1 MKKLF
6 LTIIFFIISCNKVS
20 DGIETLSLLSLL
32 EYRQNVNI
40 TGTFMGIYNANVK
53 ISKLNVNGK
62 CDQNEIT
69 VGNTNGKGQ
78 FDINFVR
85 YETDMVCIKSTPK
98 PDGTSRFLALDTNKE
113 LAWTGDE
120 KFNIIILPQPST
132 TKRSSFNSIGSP
144 FNRMAMRRIER
155 LGNDNIDPS
164 KIKDLV
170 KSANKQIVSQF
181 GLNKS
186 LGRSVMLSEK
196 MSSVEMAIP
205 DLNDI
210 VFDTE
215 DINDPNNLKFNV
227 MIGGL
232 HKMAI
237 PDKPDTYND
246 VVKVV
251 AEYIS
256 SGNGSSSGEDGQPL
270 LLPRDRKENGGS
282 GLPLSAN
289 NSLSNKVTAAVQSFV
304 VENASQLNIPDTMIS
319 TIVSQIVVNDKP
331 TFGPVGIPSLD
342 KPANVEYQKTDYI
355 YTLQS
360 TISLFPKTENVS
372 FMYSSGILPNGL
384 TFNVNTGEISGT
396 VSKLGKYDFMI
407 TASGKGGDKS
417 VKMSI
422 EVVDTPTINL
432 TSDTNC
438 SYKTNYYL
446 CLYRSGNTFSIY
458 PFFKGIEDF
467 TFVGVKPSG
476 LTFNMKNG
484 SLTGIPTSMC
494 TGDDCIIDMHG
505 SGKGGSTNIIVKF
518 LEIPSAIYENHYI
531 FENDI
536 DFNINP
542 QMVKAVKNFQ
552 LLSALPMGLNMDVN
566 GRIYGKPVK
575 QTTIKY
581 KIDLKVTGDGGET
594 PISFFLIRK
603 PTLTYITQTNFSLGK
618 DFEIKPQE
626 SNGILNYLMQSTL
639 PNDIYFD
646 NITGRIWGKITSV
659 FNDIWKITGIN
670 ENQQVQV
677 SIVVSSTNDYMLQCS
692 TQNVEGLQG
701 DSISSFY
708 CTSMG
713 TIVNKGW
720 LFNGELHNGLS
731 ILSNEQNFS
740 ISGIALDSGN
750 RNFSLQYQT
759 EYGLS
764 PVFNFSINVK
774 GMPKITKKVKWTV
787 YNNSGING
795 FAMSQNDWDLT
806 YQRADRF
813 FMTGEGSASTF
824 LNWSSSLN
832 LGIGMPQDFFG
843 FKVECIFAPRKT
855 GYYTFSCTGDDAT
868 DLSINNVV
876 ICGHYGGH
884 GAAADGAYTGTY
896 YMETGMSYTFK
907 ARMQEQT
914 GGDALVVKWRKPGS
928 VIWEIDENEL
938 GL

>member
-1 MKKLF
+1 MKKL
-6 LTIIFFIISCNKVS
+6 LLIILFFTISCTKFNDSV
-20 DGIETLSLLSLL
+20 ETIGLLSLL
-32 EYRQNVNI
+32 DYRQKVNM
-40 TGTFMGIYNANVK
+40 TGTFMGIYDANVK
-53 ISKLNVNGK
+53 VAKLNVDGK

-69 VGNTNGKGQ
+69 VGSTNGKGK
-78 FDINFVR
+78 FDVSFER
-85 YETDMVCIKSTPK
+85 YETEMVCIKSTPK
-98 PDGTSRFLALDTNKE
+98 PDGTSRFLALDTNRE
-113 LAWTGDE
+113 LTWIGDE
-120 KFNIIILPQPST
+120 KFNIVILPQPST

-155 LGNDNIDPS
+155 LSRDNTDPS

-170 KSANKQIVSQF
+170 KSANRQIVSQF

-186 LGRSVMLSEK
+186 LGRSVSFQK
-196 MSSVEMAIP
+196 ISSVEMAIP

-210 VFDTE
+210 VFDAE
-215 DINDPNNLKFNV
+215 DLNDANNLKFNI

-237 PDKPDTYND
+237 PEKPDTYND

-304 VENASQLNIPDTMIS
+304 IENASQLNIPDTMIS
-319 TIVSQIVVNDKP
+319 NIVSQIVVNDKP
-331 TFGPVGIPSLD
+331 TFGPVALPSTD
-342 KPANVEYQKTDYI
+342 KPANIEYQKTNYI
-355 YTLQS
+355 YTLES
-360 TISLFPKTENVS
+360 NVSLFPKTENVS
-372 FMYSSGILPNGL
+372 FLYLSGILPDGL
-384 TFNVNTGEISGT
+384 SFNANTGELSG
-396 VSKLGKYDFMI
+396 VLSKLGKYDFVVN
-407 TASGKGGDKS
+407 ASGKGGDKS

-422 EVVDTPTINL
+422 EVVETPTINL

-446 CLYRSGNTFSIY
+446 CLYRSGNAFSIY
-458 PFFKGIEDF
+458 PFFKGIDDF

-476 LTFNMKNG
+476 LNFNTKDG

-518 LEIPSAIYENHYI
+518 LEIPSAVYESYYV

-536 DFNINP
+536 NFSISP
-542 QMVKAVKNFQ
+542 QMVKAVKSFQ
-552 LLSALPMGLNMDVN
+552 LLSLLPYGLYMDEN
-566 GRIYGKPVK
+566 GRIYGNPIK
-575 QTTIKY
+575 QNTIKY
-581 KIDLKVTGDGGET
+581 KIDLKVIGDGGET
-594 PISFFLIRK
+594 IISFFLIRK
-603 PTLTYITQTNFSLGK
+603 PTLTYVSQTNFSLGQ

-626 SNGILNYLMQSTL
+626 SNGIINYIMQSTL

-646 NITGRIWGKITSV
+646 NISGRIWGKITSV
-659 FNDIWKITGIN
+659 FNDIWKITGVN

-677 SIVVSSTNDYMLQCS
+677 SIVVSSENNYMLQCN

-701 DSISSFY
+701 DSVSVFY

-713 TIVNKGW
+713 TNVKNWI
-720 LFNGELHNGLS
+720 FTGELQSGLS

-740 ISGIALDSGN
+740 ISGIALEGGN
-750 RNFSLQYQT
+750 RNFSLQYMT
-759 EYGLS
+759 DYGLS
-764 PVFNFSINVK
+764 PIFNFSINIK
-774 GMPKITKKVKWTV
+774 GMPQITKKIKWTV
-787 YNNSGING
+787 YNNSGISG
-795 FAMSQNDWDLT
+795 FAMSANDWDIL

-813 FMTGEGSASTF
+813 YSSGEGSASKF
-824 LNWSSSLN
+824 LNWGTSLQ
-832 LGIGMPQDFFG
+832 LDIGMPQDFFG
-843 FKVECIFAPRKT
+843 FKVEGNFVPRKT

-868 DLSINNVV
+868 DLSINNMV

-896 YMETGMSYTFK
+896 YMETGISYSFK

-914 GGDALVVKWRKPGS
+914 GGDALVIKWRKPGS
-928 VIWEIDENEL
+928 VVWEIDENEL